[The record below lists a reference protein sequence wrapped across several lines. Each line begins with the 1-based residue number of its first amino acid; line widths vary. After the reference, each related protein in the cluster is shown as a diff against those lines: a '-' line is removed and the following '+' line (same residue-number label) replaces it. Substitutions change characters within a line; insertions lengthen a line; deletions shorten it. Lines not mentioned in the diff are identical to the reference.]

1 MTESKKAA
9 KLDLCL
15 DPPDIVFVLERDNKD
30 AIVEMS
36 DSEDEDED
44 GGESDDEGDSEGGGE
59 FDHDGEQGQ
68 ADAAQR
74 VRGMVGN
81 ESGD

>member
-15 DPPDIVFVLERDNKD
+15 DPPDIVFVLKRDNTD

-36 DSEDEDED
+36 DSEDEDAD
-44 GGESDDEGDSEGGGE
+44 GGESDDEGDCEE
-59 FDHDGEQGQ
+59 IDHDGEQGQ
-68 ADAAQR
+68 ADASQR
-74 VRGMVGN
+74 VHGIVAN
-81 ESGD
+81 EGED